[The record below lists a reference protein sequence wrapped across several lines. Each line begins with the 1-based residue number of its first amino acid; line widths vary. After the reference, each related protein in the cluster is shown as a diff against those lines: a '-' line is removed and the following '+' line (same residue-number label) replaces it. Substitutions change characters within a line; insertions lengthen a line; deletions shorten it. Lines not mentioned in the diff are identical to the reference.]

1 MTDQPAL
8 TSPPRAVAGI
18 RRLRDRLAKDHPAF
32 AAAAEIESGAEAFC
46 QAVRGDLRAL
56 REQRGLNQAALGEIM
71 DMTQS
76 AVCKIETG
84 QGDIGLKSIYR
95 FAEAAGCRPVLV
107 FLPSAQALARHAEA
121 EPQAAADQ
129 EAKEDPADLELAVRM
144 EQAQVALLRS
154 VSGDISEIAAEFA
167 ELLKTK

>member
-1 MTDQPAL
+1 MTDQPVPTA
-8 TSPPRAVAGI
+8 PPRAVAGI
-18 RRLRDRLAKDHPAF
+18 RKLRDRLAKDHPAF

-56 REQRGLNQAALGEIM
+56 REQRGLNQTELGEIM

-84 QGDIGLKSIYR
+84 QGDLGLKSIYR
-95 FAEAAGCRPVLV
+95 FAEATGCRPVLV
-107 FLPSAQALARHAEA
+107 FLPSAQALAQHGEA
-121 EPQAAADQ
+121 EPEAAQGA
-129 EAKEDPADLELAVRM
+129 EEDPAAMELAVRM

-154 VSGDISEIAAEFA
+154 VSGDISEMAAEFA